1 MSSSITVGRYYIA
14 HILISINVDDSS
26 FNHILQYLIL
36 RLIHSLPG
44 LNCLIQQIIAKHFAY
59 VWLSEIWCPMAFNL
73 AFNLLIQFIYFNL
86 FYTVCT
92 SSHRLPFKDRK
103 YPNRKYT

>member
-1 MSSSITVGRYYIA
+1 MSSSITVGRYYRA

-44 LNCLIQQIIAKHFAY
+44 LNCLFNRSLLSTLLMCGFQRSG
-59 VWLSEIWCPMAFNL
+59 VLWLSI
-73 AFNLLIQFIYFNL
+73 
-86 FYTVCT
+86 
-92 SSHRLPFKDRK
+92 
-103 YPNRKYT
+103 